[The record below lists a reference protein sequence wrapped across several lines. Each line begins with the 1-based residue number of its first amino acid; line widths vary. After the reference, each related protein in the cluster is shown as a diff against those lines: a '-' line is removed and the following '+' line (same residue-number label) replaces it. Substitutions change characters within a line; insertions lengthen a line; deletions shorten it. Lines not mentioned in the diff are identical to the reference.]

1 MDMNRLIFIL
11 GAAFVVTACTQKS
24 DNPLLDVT
32 EGQFKQ
38 SANWFF
44 ECLSDYDKAA
54 ATFANSTITRDKDRE
69 MKVCLEGTQKRATS
83 AGITDN
89 ISFEQIQDPRV
100 KDRYL
105 ALKSEPTR

>member
-1 MDMNRLIFIL
+1 MDLNRLIFI
-11 GAAFVVTACTQKS
+11 GSAAFVITACTQKS
-24 DNPLLDVT
+24 DNPLLDAT

-44 ECLSDYDKAA
+44 ECLADYDKSA
-54 ATFANSTITRDKDRE
+54 ATFANSTVKRDKDRE
-69 MKVCLEGTQKRATS
+69 MKVCLEGTQKRTAS

-89 ISFEQIQDPRV
+89 VSFEQIQDSRV
-100 KDRYL
+100 RDRYL

>member
-11 GAAFVVTACTQKS
+11 GAAFVVTGCTPKS
-24 DNPLLDVT
+24 DNPLLDAT

-44 ECLSDYDKAA
+44 ECLADYEKTA
-54 ATFANSTITRDKDRE
+54 ATFANSTIKRDKDRE
-69 MKVCLEGTQKRATS
+69 MKVCLEGTQKRTAS
-83 AGITDN
+83 AGITGN
-89 ISFEQIQDPRV
+89 VSSEQIQDRLV